1 MKHHILYPTISEIP
15 GNSSGGVKWIGM
27 HPLEMIDRIKSM
39 TKHST
44 HARSVAKSI
53 DAVSMKSATTPP
65 PLSNTDAR
73 CESLVLSILNER
85 DVLSSVKEKNDLF
98 QTIMNDWLTHNWTNP
113 FPDTTALNVL
123 ATQLIQAQCIVVK
136 DQDAQVLVGKSVEE
150 RQRYMMKTTI
160 KKIETYLANTRMRKW
175 RKCIEDA
182 FDLRRPANLLL
193 EDSLRLCL
201 GKALRPVEG
210 WNPDKLTSRARY
222 SLPLKAW
229 KVTKKVVKKRSV
241 KDAAA
246 ATAGTEHVTPKRQRV
261 ASPKELSAGD
271 GLIALAKGIRVM
283 TTCERKTSPADV
295 VVRVGGMGL
304 SPFDIDT
311 SPGLE
316 DDARGK
322 MKEGTFFNSF

>member
-182 FDLRRPANLLL
+182 FDLV
-193 EDSLRLCL
+193 S
-201 GKALRPVEG
+201 G
-210 WNPDKLTSRARY
+210 
-222 SLPLKAW
+222 
-229 KVTKKVVKKRSV
+229 
-241 KDAAA
+241 
-246 ATAGTEHVTPKRQRV
+246 
-261 ASPKELSAGD
+261 
-271 GLIALAKGIRVM
+271 
-283 TTCERKTSPADV
+283 
-295 VVRVGGMGL
+295 
-304 SPFDIDT
+304 
-311 SPGLE
+311 
-316 DDARGK
+316 
-322 MKEGTFFNSF
+322 